1 MAKIKRRAI
10 FAKDLLQH
18 NIEAVVPPMRDKARA
33 GGRRG
38 RGRRRLLRPLR
49 VAALALLV
57 WFLLGYLRAQSSSGG
72 GLGVPPPSTPVSV
85 VEAGESPPDSAA
97 KGTSSRPV
105 AGADPSDDRRRR
117 ERESERLKTYKELQL
132 MRQVVGT
139 TMSKSRLR
147 TYRNWTALPVRELS
161 KMHEAFTR
169 RDYVEDHWYDSHR
182 DRPGPPPPGAAAI
195 PRKLHFTW
203 KTSELRDLPDLF
215 RTIQL
220 KWKYLNPGWE
230 IKIWT
235 DEECDELVRTKYP
248 EYYEFYSGLE
258 VTAERSDVFR
268 YLLLH
273 QHGGFYADMDME
285 PLQPMDGLVAKIGS
299 PQCVAGLEPEVHAVL
314 AYNKYHV
321 IGNAFLGSV
330 PGHPLWEA
338 FLPEC
343 MRRHE
348 ADTSANDLKDATSIT
363 GPIALDDFVQG
374 SPKLTRNCA
383 LLKPEVTAPAYDLK
397 QRAFERCER
406 VLRKHHPHL
415 MIKPGEELPEP
426 YKVTLCKKVSTQ
438 GDSNVD
444 YPPTSFMVHHWAHTW
459 RGVIDASAAGGAP
472 AEERV
477 QSTSNIGKEVVV
489 DAEAMAHHSFRSFER
504 MAHSPPAPRG
514 GEDEGVT

>member
-1 MAKIKRRAI
+1 
-10 FAKDLLQH
+10 
-18 NIEAVVPPMRDKARA
+18 
-33 GGRRG
+33 
-38 RGRRRLLRPLR
+38 
-49 VAALALLV
+49 
-57 WFLLGYLRAQSSSGG
+57 
-72 GLGVPPPSTPVSV
+72 
-85 VEAGESPPDSAA
+85 
-97 KGTSSRPV
+97 
-105 AGADPSDDRRRR
+105 
-117 ERESERLKTYKELQL
+117 
-132 MRQVVGT
+132 
-139 TMSKSRLR
+139 
-147 TYRNWTALPVRELS
+147 
-161 KMHEAFTR
+161 
-169 RDYVEDHWYDSHR
+169 
-182 DRPGPPPPGAAAI
+182 
-195 PRKLHFTW
+195 
-203 KTSELRDLPDLF
+203 
-215 RTIQL
+215 
-220 KWKYLNPGWE
+220 
-230 IKIWT
+230 
-235 DEECDELVRTKYP
+235 
-248 EYYEFYSGLE
+248 
-258 VTAERSDVFR
+258 
-268 YLLLH
+268 
-273 QHGGFYADMDME
+273 ME

-330 PGHPLWEA
+330 PGHPLWKA

-348 ADTSANDLKDATSIT
+348 ADTSANDLKDATRIT

-426 YKVTLCKKVSTQ
+426 YKVTLCKKVSYQ

-504 MAHSPPAPRG
+504 MNRPLAPSATGRG
-514 GEDEGVT
+514 G